1 MRVSTLMLTQ
11 RLWQRFGLPGRPTMQ
26 PNDEAAGLGN
36 WTMVDVPTRFGEL
49 ALFVNQRTCVVAVT
63 PLLTLGETLLLFA
76 LQVGTELE
84 RLGVSRDIIEAEQ
97 ETLTKLE
104 LGKNTDR
111 SLLGTANQLA
121 LDAQYFDERVR
132 SPKELCD
139 RLQAWL
145 NETPHVKRTPAF
157 AADAVAEIFATRH

>member
-1 MRVSTLMLTQ
+1 MLTQ
-11 RLWQRFGLPGRPTMQ
+11 RLWRRFGLSGRPTEQ
-26 PNDEAAGLGN
+26 PDDEAAGLGN
-36 WTMVDVPTRFGEL
+36 WTVVDVATQYGEL
-49 ALFVNQRTCVVAVT
+49 ALFVNQRTCLVAVT
-63 PLLTLGETLLLFA
+63 PLLPLREALLLFA

-84 RLGVSRDIIEAEQ
+84 RLGVPREIIEVEQ
-97 ETLTKLE
+97 AAVLALK

-121 LDAQYFDERVR
+121 LDATYFDERVE
-132 SPKELCD
+132 SPKVLCD

-145 NETPHVKRTPAF
+145 NETPHVKRKPSF

>member
-1 MRVSTLMLTQ
+1 MLTQ
-11 RLWQRFGLPGRPTMQ
+11 RLWRRFGLAGRPIEQ
-26 PNDEAAGLGN
+26 PADEATGLGD
-36 WTMVDVPTRFGEL
+36 WTVIDVTTRYGEL
-49 ALFVNQRTCVVAVT
+49 ALFVNQRTCLVAVT
-63 PLLTLGETLLLFA
+63 PLLPLRDAILLFA
-76 LQVGTELE
+76 VQVGTELE
-84 RLGVSRDIIEAEQ
+84 RLGVPKKGIDAEQ
-97 ETLTKLE
+97 AAVLKLR

-121 LDAQYFDERVR
+121 FDAQHFDERVA

-145 NETPHVKRTPAF
+145 NETPHVNRKPSF